1 VLKNEYL
8 CTLGSYHRDGVN
20 KDKIIL
26 VSQAANIVSKYTA
39 FVGVDKM
46 CFCNEHKIHTFGRQP
61 SVEYPVSFQMLQM
74 FNTRILLKCF
84 SHGHMLIILV
94 SQAANIVSKY
104 TAFVGVDKDT
114 KVPVSTIKEKPEY
127 DEAMVCNNSFL
138 S

>member
-1 VLKNEYL
+1 MLKNEYL

-39 FVGVDKM
+39 FVGVDK
-46 CFCNEHKIHTFGRQP
+46 
-61 SVEYPVSFQMLQM
+61 
-74 FNTRILLKCF
+74 
-84 SHGHMLIILV
+84 
-94 SQAANIVSKY
+94 
-104 TAFVGVDKDT
+104 DT

-127 DEAMVCNNSFL
+127 VKPRVCNDSFL